1 MKIFTIVGCRPNF
14 IKLDPKL
21 PNQVVVNTNQHYD
34 YLMSQTFFE
43 ELELPK
49 PKFNLNCKSS
59 QIGQMIDALSKL
71 FAKEKPNMVIV
82 IGDTNSTLAGA
93 LAAAYQN
100 IPLVHIE
107 AGLRSFNKG
116 MPEEVNRVLIDRIAT
131 VKFCPNQ
138 YSANNLLSEGIK
150 DNVYVTGDPE
160 FDTFL

>member
-82 IGDTNSTLAGA
+82 FGDTNSSLAGA

-100 IPLVHIE
+100 IKLVHIE
-107 AGLRSFNKG
+107 AGLRSG
-116 MPEEVNRVLIDRIAT
+116 DRRMPEEINRVLIDKLANVRI
-131 VKFCPNQ
+131 CPTF
-138 YSANNLLSEGIK
+138 YSEKNLIAEGLK
-150 DNVYVTGDPE
+150 DNNYVCGNVMY
-160 FDTFL
+160 